1 MSNKN
6 RNDAEK
12 LAAVAMWRVRK
23 ESRRLPPLI
32 IPDSVRKEAERRGW
46 KFRS

>member
-1 MSNKN
+1 MSKN
-6 RNDAEK
+6 RSEAEK

-32 IPDSVRKEAERRGW
+32 IPESVKREAERRGW